1 MTNEEI
7 LMPRFKKMYNKICDS
22 DFKLDKTGVK
32 IVEIRNCHIEGLNP
46 TQPFLKFNG
55 RETPKAYVKKES
67 EWYNSCSLNIKGY
80 VDDIKIWKQVCDSD
94 GFVNS
99 NYGWCIYSK
108 ENYKQYNHVLHELTN
123 NKTSRRATMIYNRP
137 SMWVDYK
144 QDGMN
149 EFMCTYAV
157 QYDITDEKLNAI
169 VYMRSN
175 DACYGWFNDFAWQCE
190 VYMKLYND
198 LKQVYKGLKIGV
210 IDWNAASFH
219 LYERHFDMLKKIVGA
234 K

>member
-1 MTNEEI
+1 
-7 LMPRFKKMYNKICDS
+7 
-22 DFKLDKTGVK
+22 
-32 IVEIRNCHIEGLNP
+32 
-46 TQPFLKFNG
+46 
-55 RETPKAYVKKES
+55 
-67 EWYNSCSLNIKGY
+67 
-80 VDDIKIWKQVCDSD
+80 
-94 GFVNS
+94 
-99 NYGWCIYSK
+99 
-108 ENYKQYNHVLHELTN
+108 
-123 NKTSRRATMIYNRP
+123 MIYNRP

-190 VYMKLYND
+190 VYIKLYND

-219 LYERHFDMLKKIVGA
+219 LYERHFDMLKKIVGV